1 MKKLVLLPLMVLPL
15 LTGCSNT
22 KPNYSLEEW
31 LTNIEEGTMTFIDMD
46 VYDEETGR
54 NRPTNGWSD
63 YQYTLAKFIVDNT
76 ANKSLSNFTP
86 TRDDD
91 HIRYILRREMGDY
104 FEIQINVYEN
114 NLTMFEEGYSKD
126 KEYLTKITSYSLPKG
141 VGKKIIDEAIN
152 KWEEMDTLADES
164 ANKVYQEMSPENFY
178 TYIENAET
186 KPFVKFNN
194 KKSRDNDLKLLDAMK
209 DLVCIEVDDLLTL
222 GEGNDND
229 SIVYYGI
236 EKEYV
241 VAIGRD
247 YFDKK
252 PLLQLTRY
260 YVNPAIT
267 YGNDNLSECRVTYSI
282 SNEKLNAFMDA
293 YRAL

>member
-1 MKKLVLLPLMVLPL
+1 M
-15 LTGCSNT
+15 
-22 KPNYSLEEW
+22 
-31 LTNIEEGTMTFIDMD
+31 
-46 VYDEETGR
+46 
-54 NRPTNGWSD
+54 
-63 YQYTLAKFIVDNT
+63 DNT

-91 HIRYILRREMGDY
+91 HIRYIMRRDMGDY

-114 NLTMFEEGYSKD
+114 NLTMFEEGYTQD
-126 KEYLTKITSYSLPKG
+126 NEYLTKTTSYSLPKG
-141 VGKKIIDEAIN
+141 VGRKIIDEAIN
-152 KWEEMDTLADES
+152 KWEEMDALADES

-178 TYIENAET
+178 TYIQNAET
-186 KPFVKFNN
+186 KRFVKFNN

-236 EKEYV
+236 EKEYI
-241 VAIGRD
+241 VAIGRE

-267 YGNDNLSECRVTYSI
+267 YGNDDLSECRVTYSI

-293 YRAL
+293 YRTM

>member
-1 MKKLVLLPLMVLPL
+1 MKKLILLPLMILPL

-22 KPNYSLEEW
+22 KPNYSLEKW

-76 ANKSLSNFTP
+76 SSKSLSAFTP
-86 TRDDD
+86 NRDDEYV
-91 HIRYILRREMGDY
+91 RYIMRRNMGDY
-104 FEIQINVYEN
+104 FELHVLVYEN
-114 NLTMFEEGYSKD
+114 NLTMYEEGYTQD
-126 KEYLTKITSYSLPKG
+126 NEYLTKTTSYSLPKG
-141 VGKKIIDEAIN
+141 VGRKIIDEAIN
-152 KWEEMDTLADES
+152 KWEEMDALADES
-164 ANKVYQEMSPENFY
+164 AYKVYQEMSPENFY

-194 KKSRDNDLKLLDAMK
+194 KKSRDNELKLLDAMK

-236 EKEYV
+236 EKEYI

-267 YGNDNLSECRVTYSI
+267 YGNDDLSECRVTYSI
-282 SNEKLNAFMDA
+282 SNEKLNTFMDA
-293 YRAL
+293 YRAM